1 MNRVELGLGRSDLR
15 DLRRGQHVTNRDRVL
30 DLLIGHLVLKLRDGC
45 DRAGHVA
52 GSYRTARQEL
62 GANRFLGGFE
72 LLAFSLARSMA
83 RLEDGVNLL
92 LLRISQIGCPQ
103 QQWKREA
110 KHVHAAAM
118 VKSVMAHVTARP
130 ALIR

>member
-15 DLRRGQHVTNRDRVL
+15 DLRRGQHVANRDRVL
-30 DLLIGHLVLKLRDGC
+30 DLLVRHLVLKLRDGRN
-45 DRAGHVA
+45 RAGHVA

-62 GANRFLGGFE
+62 GADRFLGGFK
-72 LLAFSLARSMA
+72 LLAFSLARSTA

-92 LLRISQIGCPQ
+92 LLRISQVGRPQ

-110 KHVHAAAM
+110 EHVHAAVAA
-118 VKSVMAHVTARP
+118 KTVMPHVTARL